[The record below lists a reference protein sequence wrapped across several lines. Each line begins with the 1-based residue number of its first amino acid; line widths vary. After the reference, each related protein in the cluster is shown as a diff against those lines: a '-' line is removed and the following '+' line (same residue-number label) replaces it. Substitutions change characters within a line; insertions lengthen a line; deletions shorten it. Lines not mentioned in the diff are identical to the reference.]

1 MQSGGGFG
9 SRGVGGFLGL
19 GLLGVGLSQ
28 ISRPVGVTLAVVGVV
43 RTVYTNVLGKGKE
56 VSFPADT
63 SIQLQLAPGPTA
75 RP

>member
-43 RTVYTNVLGKGKE
+43 RTVYANVLGKGKE